1 MTFMHFVIGF
11 VFLFAVAAYFLLFHD
26 DILEKKQEALR
37 LIQIKTEAEKI
48 AKVKALSTSS
58 KDIEKFIVDNAKTL
72 SDATIDQLVNRIEM
86 LQADRVIRDDDL
98 KARIDTA
105 AGVNEQE
112 EVEVVHSEPSKSP
125 RRRYKTV

>member
-98 KARIDTA
+98 KARNDTA

-112 EVEVVHSEPSKSP
+112 EGEGVHSEPSKSP